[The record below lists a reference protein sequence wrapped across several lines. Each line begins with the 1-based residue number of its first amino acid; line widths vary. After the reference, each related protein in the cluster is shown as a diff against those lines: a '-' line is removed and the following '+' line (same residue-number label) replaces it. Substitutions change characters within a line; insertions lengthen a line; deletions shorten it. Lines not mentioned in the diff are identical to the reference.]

1 MQHLILERFP
11 GSVLATA
18 TAKDFFAGRLPG
30 PIPSHIKRCRGCGS
44 NHWTG
49 RSCDACGQP
58 FGDKIAVAPSVRMLS
73 IERQFWSDLGIEF
86 WKEQLHANELCVG
99 PSGVFVHWEKCT
111 KHERHECPRPLHD
124 TVISFGDGLEE
135 CVLRPA
141 FETLGI
147 LPNIS
152 RSKHLSFQSY
162 SSYSEKREDFN
173 FFGSSTFEHS
183 NTESIFQSH
192 STVFVTFRMSLSVS
206 STHESPCNGS
216 TGVFWSFVEKLDF
229 P

>member
-1 MQHLILERFP
+1 MQMNF
-11 GSVLATA
+11 VLVQVV
-18 TAKDFFAGRLPG
+18 F
-30 PIPSHIKRCRGCGS
+30 
-44 NHWTG
+44 
-49 RSCDACGQP
+49 
-58 FGDKIAVAPSVRMLS
+58 LS
-73 IERQFWSDLGIEF
+73 IE
-86 WKEQLHANELCVG
+86 K
-99 PSGVFVHWEKCT
+99 KCT

-173 FFGSSTFEHS
+173 FLDRALSSIPTL
-183 NTESIFQSH
+183 NQSFK
-192 STVFVTFRMSLSVS
+192 VILQY
-206 STHESPCNGS
+206 
-216 TGVFWSFVEKLDF
+216 L
-229 P
+229 